1 MDQKQYWAGHEI
13 EYQYHSIEKFVK
25 CFKTNN
31 LRDLKDEHCHNRF
44 LMKADWFKDAILV
57 IFQPVG

>member
-31 LRDLKDEHCHNRF
+31 LRDLKDSI
-44 LMKADWFKDAILV
+44 ATTV
-57 IFQPVG
+57 S